1 MKTYKWFVIVLSL
14 ISVFIFSFINIQIE
28 MSYESEEVIEK
39 NFDMILRSNETSKEI
54 SQFIVET
61 KTNSSKI
68 NRRMIELEIFNLKHP
83 KKAKE
88 MDENNTYNTTN
99 IEKYDREHMSPLNE
113 KQINDLKNSLKNYE
127 RFTSLKENAKNSI
140 PIILSIATLLLTE
153 IMNLLHKGV
162 KKENEILK
170 HSYTIFTRVSALFII
185 LGYYVTMFYTTKVT
199 EVNNILLWQLLIYI
213 IYVIIHTALTI
224 ILHKKIMKVMSNF
237 CKGTNYFCFFNF
249 TILYTID

>member
-185 LGYYVTMFYTTKVT
+185 LGYYITMFYTTKVT

-224 ILHKKIMKVMSNF
+224 ILHKKK
-237 CKGTNYFCFFNF
+237 
-249 TILYTID
+249 

>member
-1 MKTYKWFVIVLSL
+1 MKTYKWFVIVLFL
-14 ISVFIFSFINIQIE
+14 ISVFIFSFINTKIE

-68 NRRMIELEIFNLKHP
+68 NRRMIELEIFNLKYP

-99 IEKYDREHMSPLNE
+99 IEKYDQEHMSPLSE

-185 LGYYVTMFYTTKVT
+185 FGYYITMFYTTKVT
-199 EVNNILLWQLLIYI
+199 EVKNILLWQLLIYI

-224 ILHKKIMKVMSNF
+224 ILHKTNNKSNE
-237 CKGTNYFCFFNF
+237 
-249 TILYTID
+249 

>member
-54 SQFIVET
+54 SQIIVET
-61 KTNSSKI
+61 KTNISKI
-68 NRRMIELEIFNLKHP
+68 NRRMIKLEIFTLKHP
-83 KKAKE
+83 KKVKE

-127 RFTSLKENAKNSI
+127 RFTFLKENAKNSI

-153 IMNLLHKGV
+153 IMNLLNKGV
-162 KKENEILK
+162 KKRK
-170 HSYTIFTRVSALFII
+170 
-185 LGYYVTMFYTTKVT
+185 
-199 EVNNILLWQLLIYI
+199 
-213 IYVIIHTALTI
+213 
-224 ILHKKIMKVMSNF
+224 
-237 CKGTNYFCFFNF
+237 
-249 TILYTID
+249 

>member
-1 MKTYKWFVIVLSL
+1 M
-14 ISVFIFSFINIQIE
+14 SVFIFSFINIQIE

-185 LGYYVTMFYTTKVT
+185 LGYYITMFYTTKVT

-224 ILHKKIMKVMSNF
+224 ILHKKNNESNE
-237 CKGTNYFCFFNF
+237 
-249 TILYTID
+249 

>member
-1 MKTYKWFVIVLSL
+1 M
-14 ISVFIFSFINIQIE
+14 SVFIFSFINIQIE

-170 HSYTIFTRVSALFII
+170 HNYTIFTRVSALFII
-185 LGYYVTMFYTTKVT
+185 LGYYITMFYTTKVI
-199 EVNNILLWQLLIYI
+199 EVNNILLWQFLIYI

-224 ILHKKIMKVMSNF
+224 ILHK
-237 CKGTNYFCFFNF
+237 TNNE
-249 TILYTID
+249 TNE

>member
-1 MKTYKWFVIVLSL
+1 M
-14 ISVFIFSFINIQIE
+14 SVFIFSFINIQIE

-170 HSYTIFTRVSALFII
+170 HNYTIFTRVSALFII
-185 LGYYVTMFYTTKVT
+185 LGYYITMFYTTKVI
-199 EVNNILLWQLLIYI
+199 EVNNILLWQFLIYI
-213 IYVIIHTALTI
+213 IYFIIDTI
-224 ILHKKIMKVMSNF
+224 TF
-237 CKGTNYFCFFNF
+237 
-249 TILYTID
+249 

>member
-185 LGYYVTMFYTTKVT
+185 LGYYITMFYTTKVT

-224 ILHKKIMKVMSNF
+224 ILHKKNNESNE
-237 CKGTNYFCFFNF
+237 
-249 TILYTID
+249 

>member
-224 ILHKKIMKVMSNF
+224 ILHKKNNESNE
-237 CKGTNYFCFFNF
+237 
-249 TILYTID
+249 

>member
-185 LGYYVTMFYTTKVT
+185 LGYYITMFYTTDRKSV
-199 EVNNILLWQLLIYI
+199 V
-213 IYVIIHTALTI
+213 
-224 ILHKKIMKVMSNF
+224 
-237 CKGTNYFCFFNF
+237 
-249 TILYTID
+249 

>member
-1 MKTYKWFVIVLSL
+1 MKTYKWFVIVLTL

-185 LGYYVTMFYTTKVT
+185 LGYYITMFYTTKVT
-199 EVNNILLWQLLIYI
+199 EVNNILFWQLLIYI

-224 ILHKKIMKVMSNF
+224 ILHKTNNESNE
-237 CKGTNYFCFFNF
+237 
-249 TILYTID
+249 

>member
-1 MKTYKWFVIVLSL
+1 M
-14 ISVFIFSFINIQIE
+14 SVFIFSFINIQIE

-199 EVNNILLWQLLIYI
+199 EVNNILLWQLLI
-213 IYVIIHTALTI
+213 
-224 ILHKKIMKVMSNF
+224 
-237 CKGTNYFCFFNF
+237 
-249 TILYTID
+249 

>member
-1 MKTYKWFVIVLSL
+1 
-14 ISVFIFSFINIQIE
+14 

-185 LGYYVTMFYTTKVT
+185 LGYYITMFYTTKVT

-213 IYVIIHTALTI
+213 IYVNIHTALTI
-224 ILHKKIMKVMSNF
+224 ILHKTNNESNE
-237 CKGTNYFCFFNF
+237 
-249 TILYTID
+249 